1 MNQLKIEYVDLEQL
15 KPFVDNPR
23 NHSER
28 NVDDILQSMKRFG
41 WTNPIIARRDDNMV
55 IAGHGRIEAARLN
68 GTEQV
73 PVIFTDFTEN
83 DAKLYSITDNRTSE
97 TSDWDLVAL
106 NDLVKELD
114 EMPDIDLDDSGF
126 TSEELD
132 DLLADVSM
140 DLDQYADKDADAV
153 PDVQETAQTQTG
165 DIWHLGPHRVLC
177 GDATKEDDVERLMD
191 GNKAIICF
199 TSPPYNVGS
208 LNIKGNKTTMPK
220 YLNFDDSI
228 SDWFGFV
235 KSVLTLMLKY
245 SCEVFLNVGLVQ
257 KNKDD
262 LMRIPLALDGSF
274 KDIIYWVKDSCAPH
288 IQPGVMNNRVEMI
301 YCFGNNLRKF
311 DHAQFSQGT
320 YFNVIEGSHA
330 SLNVYADIHKS
341 TFPVYLPENII
352 SNFSPNKAIVVD
364 CFCGTGTTLIAS
376 EKTGRQCYGMEI
388 DPHYCDVIARRYVD
402 FVGTHADAWLERDG
416 QRTHYSEMFDVLP
429 VQIPTTDGSAAVS
442 ETAL

>member
-114 EMPDIDLDDSGF
+114 EMPDIDLADSGF

-153 PDVQETAQTQTG
+153 PDVPETAQTQTG

-177 GDATKEDDVERLMD
+177 GDATKQDDVERLMD
-191 GNKAIICF
+191 GQEADLIC
-199 TSPPYNVGS
+199 TDPPYCSGGFQETGKSSGSVGTTQWRTHKQIANDRLSTRGYSALLKSAFSNVGS
-208 LNIKGNKTTMPK
+208 PYIYAFTDWRMWVYLFDIVESSGYGVRSMIVWNKGTPGMGRGWRSQHELIMWGAKETPP
-220 YLNFDDSI
+220 FDKHAS
-228 SDWFGFV
+228 GV
-235 KSVLTLMLKY
+235 G
-245 SCEVFLNVGLVQ
+245 NVIDE
-257 KNKDD
+257 K
-262 LMRIPLALDGSF
+262 RT
-274 KDIIYWVKDSCAPH
+274 
-288 IQPGVMNNRVEMI
+288 
-301 YCFGNNLRKF
+301 GNNFHTTEKPVELMVTLIRNVPFCSKIF
-311 DHAQFSQGT
+311 DPFL
-320 YFNVIEGSHA
+320 GS
-330 SLNVYADIHKS
+330 
-341 TFPVYLPENII
+341 
-352 SNFSPNKAIVVD
+352 
-364 CFCGTGTTLIAS
+364 GTTLLAS
-376 EKTGRQCYGMEI
+376 EKTGRQCYGMEL
-388 DPHYCDVIARRYVD
+388 DPPYCDVIARRYVD

-429 VQIPTTDGSAAVS
+429 VQISTTDGSAAVS

>member
-1 MNQLKIEYVDLEQL
+1 MNQLKIEYVDLDKL

-83 DAKLYSITDNRTSE
+83 DAKLYSLTDNRTSE

-132 DLLADVSM
+132 DLLADVSV
-140 DLDQYADKDADAV
+140 DLDKYADKDADAV
-153 PDVQETAQTQTG
+153 PDVPETAQTQTG

-177 GDATKEDDVERLMD
+177 GDATKQDDVERLMD
-191 GNKAIICF
+191 GNKADMVF
-199 TSPPYNVGS
+199 TDPPYGINLDTDFSGMVS
-208 LNIKGNKTTMPK
+208 KPEIFKEKNIKGGKKYRPVIGDDVSFDPTFLLDYFSYCSEQFWWGGDYYPEFLSKAGSWFVWDKRVDESADKMYGSCFELCWSKTKHKREIARVRWYGVFGTEK
-220 YLNFDDSI
+220 EFDH
-228 SDWFGFV
+228 
-235 KSVLTLMLKY
+235 KRHHPT
-245 SCEVFLNVGLVQ
+245 Q
-257 KNKDD
+257 K
-262 LMRIPLALDGSF
+262 PTALALWF
-274 KDIIYWVKDSCAPH
+274 
-288 IQPGVMNNRVEMI
+288 
-301 YCFGNNLRKF
+301 
-311 DHAQFSQGT
+311 FSR
-320 YFNVIEGSHA
+320 Y
-330 SLNVYADIHKS
+330 KS
-341 TFPVYLPENII
+341 TLIADPFLG
-352 SNFSPNKAIVVD
+352 S
-364 CFCGTGTTLIAS
+364 GTTLLAS

-429 VQIPTTDGSAAVS
+429 VQIPTTDGSSALSEAAI
-442 ETAL
+442 

>member
-177 GDATKEDDVERLMD
+177 GDATKQDDVSLLMD
-191 GNKAIICF
+191 GNKAGGML
-199 TSPPYNVGS
+199 TDPPYGIKASVMTLGTGKKNFLRGDWDKERVDLGS
-208 LNIKGNKTTMPK
+208 VLHPDI
-220 YLNFDDSI
+220 
-228 SDWFGFV
+228 
-235 KSVLTLMLKY
+235 KSVVWGGNYYSDILPVTNDWLCWHKKNDGLSFSEFELAWTNLGKNTRHLSHHWSGEEKAHPTQKPLAVFVWCLKLL
-245 SCEVFLNVGLVQ
+245 EVFEIIDPFL
-257 KNKDD
+257 
-262 LMRIPLALDGSF
+262 GS
-274 KDIIYWVKDSCAPH
+274 
-288 IQPGVMNNRVEMI
+288 
-301 YCFGNNLRKF
+301 
-311 DHAQFSQGT
+311 
-320 YFNVIEGSHA
+320 
-330 SLNVYADIHKS
+330 
-341 TFPVYLPENII
+341 
-352 SNFSPNKAIVVD
+352 
-364 CFCGTGTTLIAS
+364 GTTLIAS
-376 EKTGRQCYGMEI
+376 EKTGRQCYGMEL

-416 QRTHYSEMFDVLP
+416 QRTHYSEMFDVLS

-442 ETAL
+442 EAAL

>member
-1 MNQLKIEYVDLEQL
+1 MNQLKIEYIDLEQL

-114 EMPDIDLDDSGF
+114 EMPDIDLADSGF
-126 TSEELD
+126 TTEELD

-140 DLDQYADKDADAV
+140 DLDKYADKDADAV
-153 PDVQETAQTQTG
+153 PDVPETAQTQTG

-177 GDATKEDDVERLMD
+177 GDATKEDDVARLMD
-191 GNKAIICF
+191 GNKADMVF
-199 TSPPYNVGS
+199 TDPPYGVGYDGGHFHSGDVNIVRKREKLTGDEDAGIYSRALPVILPYVDGPLYLWFAGGQGYEIYTSVINNNCEIHALIIWHKINATYAAMNAQYKQRHEPCLYFKQKGHTLRWCGASDEATLWEIKRDPRNTLHPTQKPVELAFKAINNHDAGLVADFFVGS
-208 LNIKGNKTTMPK
+208 
-220 YLNFDDSI
+220 
-228 SDWFGFV
+228 
-235 KSVLTLMLKY
+235 
-245 SCEVFLNVGLVQ
+245 
-257 KNKDD
+257 
-262 LMRIPLALDGSF
+262 GS
-274 KDIIYWVKDSCAPH
+274 
-288 IQPGVMNNRVEMI
+288 
-301 YCFGNNLRKF
+301 
-311 DHAQFSQGT
+311 
-320 YFNVIEGSHA
+320 
-330 SLNVYADIHKS
+330 
-341 TFPVYLPENII
+341 
-352 SNFSPNKAIVVD
+352 
-364 CFCGTGTTLIAS
+364 TLIAS
-376 EKTGRQCYGMEI
+376 EKTGRQCYGMEL

-429 VQIPTTDGSAAVS
+429 VQIPTVDGSAAVS
-442 ETAL
+442 EAAL